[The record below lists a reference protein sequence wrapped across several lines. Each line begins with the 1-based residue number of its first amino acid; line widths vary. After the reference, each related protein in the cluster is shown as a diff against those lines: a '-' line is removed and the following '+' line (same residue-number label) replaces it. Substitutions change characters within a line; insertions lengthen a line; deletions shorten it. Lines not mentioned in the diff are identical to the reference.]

1 MADPGAGTPAAD
13 GQGSWESALLPLDLS
28 SITIAWAKLHIQKH
42 AVESILQEKDFIVNI
57 FVTLL
62 TTVLPHAKK
71 SWRAVDKKIRGA
83 LDATRAAKA
92 AAAAQADLATTPQAG
107 ADAAAEADELGDDEV
122 ELEARR
128 ECTLLC
134 GRLV

>member
-13 GQGSWESALLPLDLS
+13 GQGSWESALQPLDLS

-57 FVTLL
+57 FTPLL
-62 TTVLPHAKK
+62 TTVLPHARK
-71 SWRAVDKKIRGA
+71 SWRAVDKKVRAA
-83 LDATRAAKA
+83 LDATRAARA
-92 AAAAQADLATTPQAG
+92 SSAAQAALAATPQVG
-107 ADAAAEADELGDDEV
+107 ADAEAEDDELGDDEV

-128 ECTLLC
+128 ECTLFC